1 MILTPKEEHLVLI
14 SSATAIGNIDALK
27 DHFNTALNVGVT
39 VNELKELLIQLY
51 AYCGFP
57 RSLNG
62 LATLMTTLENRTASG
77 INDTIGVEPK
87 AIPMDKSR
95 FELGDMVQRELT
107 GGPVQGPLFTFAPAI
122 DAFLKEH
129 LFADIFLRGVLNYQ
143 EREIITI
150 SALASLGVVSQL
162 TSHIKIGMNTGL
174 TRKQISSM
182 AELLLRGDQIQA
194 AGSINSVLENMP
206 V

>member
-1 MILTPKEEHLVLI
+1 MNLTPKEQHLAI
-14 SSATAIGNIDALK
+14 ISATTAMGNIDALK
-27 DHFNTALNVGVT
+27 THLNAALNVGVC

-62 LATLMTTLENRTASG
+62 LAALMLTLDNRKASG
-77 INDTIGVEPK
+77 IDDAKGEDPR
-87 AIPMDKSR
+87 AIPTDKSR

-150 SALASLGVVSQL
+150 AALASLGVVSQL

-174 TRKQISSM
+174 TRAQISSM
-182 AELLLRGDQIQA
+182 ADLLLDSDQPQA
-194 AGSINSVLENMP
+194 SELINGVLANMP
-206 V
+206 A

>member
-1 MILTPKEEHLVLI
+1 MNLTTKKQHLVII
-14 SSATAIGNIDALK
+14 SAATAIGNIDALK
-27 DHFNTALNVGVT
+27 DHLNSALNAGVS

-62 LATLMTTLENRTASG
+62 LTTLMLTLDNRKASG
-77 INDTIGVEPK
+77 IDDTIGTEPQ

-150 SALASLGVVSQL
+150 AALASLGVVSQL

-174 TRKQISSM
+174 TREQISST

-194 AGSINSVLENMP
+194 AGSINSVLKNMP
-206 V
+206 A